1 MKKSKDFWLDNQGLF
16 LIKVS
21 KNGSSISTES
31 KCPPLYPPA
40 TTKMVIPLKVILAQ
54 PWLHL
59 PLFKQGPS
67 FIWNELRGNGPN
79 FLWG

>member
-1 MKKSKDFWLDNQGLF
+1 MNSQSKIKRLDNQGLF

-31 KCPPLYPPA
+31 KCLPLYPPA

-54 PWLHL
+54 P
-59 PLFKQGPS
+59 
-67 FIWNELRGNGPN
+67 
-79 FLWG
+79 